1 MTTLFDR
8 FDLHG
13 VTLPN
18 RVVMA
23 PMTRTRADDDRTP
36 TELMREY
43 YVQRATAG
51 LLITECTAVR
61 TDSAGILRAPGIY
74 ASAQVDGWREITDA
88 VHAAGGRVYLQ
99 IWHGGR
105 ISHPSLQPEGEL
117 PVAPSAVAAAG
128 EIFTPEG
135 RQPYPVPRALET
147 AEIAPLVEAFGTA
160 TANAKLAGFDGAELH
175 GAFGYLPDQF
185 LQDGTNTRTDRYGG
199 SVANRARFLL
209 EVVEAMAGAWTAERV
224 GVKLSPS
231 ARFYGQRDGDA
242 LATYGHVAH
251 ELGAAG
257 IGYLHVMEPNA
268 GDLAAG
274 VQLEHVTEA
283 LRPLF
288 PGPMISNGGYDKAKG
303 DALLAAGGADLV
315 SFGVPFVANPDLVER
330 YRQDAPLN
338 APDAD
343 LFYGE
348 GARGYTDYPAL
359 AL

>member
-147 AEIAPLVEAFGTA
+147 AEIAPLVEDALDRADGPLKARVIA
-160 TANAKLAGFDGAELH
+160 TAVYFAIVAPLCWRLDTMGAAIAMVAAH
-175 GAFGYLPDQF
+175 GVM
-185 LQDGTNTRTDRYGG
+185 
-199 SVANRARFLL
+199 VAILIIMMWREHRRVRAR
-209 EVVEAMAGAWTAERV
+209 
-224 GVKLSPS
+224 
-231 ARFYGQRDGDA
+231 
-242 LATYGHVAH
+242 
-251 ELGAAG
+251 
-257 IGYLHVMEPNA
+257 
-268 GDLAAG
+268 
-274 VQLEHVTEA
+274 
-283 LRPLF
+283 
-288 PGPMISNGGYDKAKG
+288 
-303 DALLAAGGADLV
+303 
-315 SFGVPFVANPDLVER
+315 
-330 YRQDAPLN
+330 
-338 APDAD
+338 
-343 LFYGE
+343 
-348 GARGYTDYPAL
+348 
-359 AL
+359 